1 MIVTRHLFIVE
12 GDDDPVYLGG
22 SGDEADPEHG
32 APRGLHPG
40 GDVVPGLR
48 GDEDLEVTLPGLGRV
63 HCYERLQ

>member
-12 GDDDPVYLGG
+12 GDDNPVHLGG
-22 SGDEADPEHG
+22 PGHEAHSEHG

-40 GDVVPGLR
+40 RDVVSSLR